1 MTRSLAWGTHRHQN
15 DHAGHATD
23 RPQRRQRR
31 LPGGREQTASQMLT
45 ARDNQR
51 VATEAAA
58 RALAVGAEA
67 LTTDGATL
75 QSGGWELQAARAP
88 VGQLPQPANLDATG
102 GDLEGTV
109 DLPVNLNVGQRVS
122 PARVSAGNPLG
133 RRDALPYVD
142 ALRRG
147 VQTYIA
153 QQALSPSGP
162 WTQCYVGKA
171 SSCTVTGLTSGTQ
184 YWFQVSAIGAA
195 GLSPWSDPA
204 TKRTT

>member
-51 VATEAAA
+51 ATTEAAA
-58 RALAVGAEA
+58 RALAVGAEG

-88 VGQLPQPANLDATG
+88 VGQLPQPANLVATG

-109 DLPVNLNVGQRVS
+109 DLS
-122 PARVSAGNPLG
+122 W
-133 RRDALPYVD
+133 D

-153 QQALSPSGP
+153 QQALSPNGP

-171 SSCTVTGLTSGTQ
+171 SSCTVPGLTSGTQ
-184 YWFQVSAIGAA
+184 IG
-195 GLSPWSDPA
+195 
-204 TKRTT
+204 R

>member
-1 MTRSLAWGTHRHQN
+1 
-15 DHAGHATD
+15 
-23 RPQRRQRR
+23 
-31 LPGGREQTASQMLT
+31 MLT

-51 VATEAAA
+51 AATEAAA
-58 RALAVGAEA
+58 RTLAVGAEA

-88 VGQLPQPANLDATG
+88 VGQLPQPANLVATG

-109 DLPVNLNVGQRVS
+109 DLS
-122 PARVSAGNPLG
+122 W
-133 RRDALPYVD
+133 D

-162 WTQCYVGKA
+162 WTQC
-171 SSCTVTGLTSGTQ
+171 Q
-184 YWFQVSAIGAA
+184 IGR
-195 GLSPWSDPA
+195 A
-204 TKRTT
+204 TRLQITKLQNSI

>member
-1 MTRSLAWGTHRHQN
+1 
-15 DHAGHATD
+15 
-23 RPQRRQRR
+23 
-31 LPGGREQTASQMLT
+31 MLT

-51 VATEAAA
+51 AATEAAA
-58 RALAVGAEA
+58 RTLAVGAEA
-67 LTTDGATL
+67 LTGAAATL

-88 VGQLPQPANLDATG
+88 VGQLPQPANLVATG

-109 DLPVNLNVGQRVS
+109 DLS
-122 PARVSAGNPLG
+122 W
-133 RRDALPYVD
+133 D

-153 QQALSPSGP
+153 QQATSSSGP

-184 YWFQVSAIGAA
+184 YWFQVCAIGAA
-195 GLSPWSDPA
+195 GPSAWSDPA
-204 TKRTT
+204 TKRAT